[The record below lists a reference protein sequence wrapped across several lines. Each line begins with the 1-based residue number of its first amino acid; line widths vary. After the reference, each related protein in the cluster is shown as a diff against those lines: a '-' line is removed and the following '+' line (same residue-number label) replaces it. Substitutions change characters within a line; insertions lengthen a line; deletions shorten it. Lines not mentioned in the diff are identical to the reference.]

1 MVRHFD
7 NSIVALSKV
16 AMGLVSF
23 LLSEGQPPASPPLIQ
38 GQMAGL
44 VGKKVVT
51 AGSEV
56 HSAVTCPPCCCH
68 ALRVGM
74 PRPPVLSA
82 AGQPFLPRP
91 NFWLQFICLLLRLC
105 FSCHQCKCTCLC
117 LVVAFLGWCSLCM
130 VVSPFVQFSSI
141 SQLCVTLCDPM
152 DCHMPGFPVHH
163 QLLQLAQTH
172 VPSSQ

>member
-56 HSAVTCPPCCCH
+56 HSAVTCPP
-68 ALRVGM
+68 LN
-74 PRPPVLSA
+74 LSK
-82 AGQPFLPRP
+82 
-91 NFWLQFICLLLRLC
+91 LQEIVEDRGTWQGEV
-105 FSCHQCKCTCLC
+105 HG
-117 LVVAFLGWCSLCM
+117 VAKS
-130 VVSPFVQFSSI
+130 
-141 SQLCVTLCDPM
+141 
-152 DCHMPGFPVHH
+152 
-163 QLLQLAQTH
+163 
-172 VPSSQ
+172 